1 MILNLLGLTFFILL
15 WLMAAKGLVDAAGPF
30 TRRLSVYFMHLEQH
44 SARNIRIAGPVNRTR
59 GRLPST
65 IS

>member
-1 MILNLLGLTFFILL
+1 MFLNLLGLTFFILL

-30 TRRLSVYFMHLEQH
+30 TRRLSLYFMHLEQH
-44 SARNIRIAGPVNRTR
+44 RARNVPLAGPVNRSR
-59 GRLPST
+59 GRLPSA